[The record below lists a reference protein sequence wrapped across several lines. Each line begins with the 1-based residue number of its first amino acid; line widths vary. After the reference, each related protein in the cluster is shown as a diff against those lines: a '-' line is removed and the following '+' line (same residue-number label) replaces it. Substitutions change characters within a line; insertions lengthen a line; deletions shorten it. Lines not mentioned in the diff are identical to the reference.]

1 MKYISIGA
9 VVTEG
14 TEYILEVCR
23 CGICFQLTGELAVL
37 WLNGRQGFA
46 NAESPTERKALAQ
59 LVRMGLAILGDGSDA
74 EEYRVLNRCTLV
86 PATLKYPYRGLRKQE
101 KTALQ
106 WLREAGL
113 ILSMAELTFLMDRGI
128 ELREELLGKENSHA
142 LVHTI
147 YTRETICDNILE
159 NQMEAA
165 TSQWD
170 TVRIVLSLLK
180 KQRIVLL

>member
-1 MKYISIGA
+1 MKYLSIGA
-9 VVTEG
+9 VVAEG

-23 CGICFQLTGELAVL
+23 CGNRFQLTGELAVL
-37 WLNGRQGFA
+37 WLNGRMGFDI
-46 NAESPTERKALAQ
+46 AEKPTERKALDQ
-59 LVRMGLAILGDGSDA
+59 LVKMGLAILADGSVS
-74 EEYRVLNRCTLV
+74 EEYRTLNHCTLV
-86 PATLKYPYRGLRKQE
+86 PADRKHPYWGLGKRE
-101 KTALQ
+101 RAALR

-113 ILSMAELTFLMDRGI
+113 VLSMAELTFLMDRGI

-165 TSQWD
+165 ASQRD

>member
-9 VVTEG
+9 VTTEG

-23 CGICFQLTGELAVL
+23 CGNCFQLTGELVTL
-37 WLNGRQGFA
+37 WLNGHQGFA
-46 NAESPTERKALAQ
+46 DAESPNAQKALEQ
-59 LVRMGLAILGDGSDA
+59 LVKMGLAFLADGSVA
-74 EEYRVLNRCTLV
+74 EEYRTLNHCTLV
-86 PATLKYPYRGLRKQE
+86 PADRKHPYWGLRKRE
-101 KTALQ
+101 RAALQ

-113 ILSMAELTFLMDRGI
+113 VLSMAELTFLMDRGI
-128 ELREELLGKENSHA
+128 EPREELLGKENIHA
-142 LVHTI
+142 LVHII
-147 YTRETICDNILE
+147 YTRDTICDNILE

-165 TSQWD
+165 ASQRD

>member
-23 CGICFQLTGELAVL
+23 CGNCFQLTGELAAL

-46 NAESPTERKALAQ
+46 DAESPTERKALGQ
-59 LVRMGLAILGDGSDA
+59 LVRMSLAILADGSDA
-74 EEYRVLNRCTLV
+74 EEYRTLNHCTLV
-86 PATLKYPYRGLRKQE
+86 PAERKHLYWGLGKRE
-101 KTALQ
+101 RAALR

-113 ILSMAELTFLMDRGI
+113 VLSMAELTFLMDRGI

-165 TSQWD
+165 TSQRD

>member
-1 MKYISIGA
+1 MKYLSIGA
-9 VVTEG
+9 VVAEC

-23 CGICFQLTGELAVL
+23 CGNRFQLTGELAVL
-37 WLNGRQGFA
+37 WLNGRMGFA
-46 NAESPTERKALAQ
+46 IAEKPKERKALDQ
-59 LVRMGLAILGDGSDA
+59 LVKMGLAILANGPDA
-74 EEYRVLNRCTLV
+74 EEYRTLNHCTLV
-86 PATLKYPYRGLRKQE
+86 PAYRKHPYWGLRKRE
-101 KTALQ
+101 RAALR

-113 ILSMAELTFLMDRGI
+113 VLSMAELTFLMDRGI
-128 ELREELLGKENSHA
+128 ELREELLGKENIHA

-165 TSQWD
+165 ASQRD

>member
-9 VVTEG
+9 VMHEG
-14 TEYILEVCR
+14 SEYILDVCR
-23 CGICFQLTGELAVL
+23 GGNSFRLTGERAAL

-46 NAESPTERKALAQ
+46 YAEKSTELQ
-59 LVRMGLAILGDGSDA
+59 TLEYLVKMGLAVKADGSVA
-74 EEYRVLNRCTLV
+74 EEYHALTRCTLV
-86 PATLKYPYRGLRKQE
+86 PANRKFPYWGLKSLE
-101 KTALQ
+101 KTVLR

-113 ILSMAELTFLMDRGI
+113 VLSMAELTFLMDRGI
-128 ELREELLGKENSHA
+128 ELREELLGKENIHA

-165 TSQWD
+165 ASQRD

>member
-9 VVTEG
+9 VVNEG
-14 TEYILEVCR
+14 TEYILDVCR
-23 CGICFQLTGELAVL
+23 CGNCFQLVGELAAL
-37 WLNGRQGFA
+37 WINGRRGFA
-46 NAESPTERKALAQ
+46 DAESPTERKALSQ
-59 LVRMGLAILGDGSDA
+59 LERMGLAIMADGSDA
-74 EEYRVLNRCTLV
+74 EEYRTLNHATLV
-86 PATLKYPYRGLRKQE
+86 PADWKHPYRGLRKQE
-101 KTALQ
+101 RIALR

-113 ILSMAELTFLMDRGI
+113 VLSMAELTFLMDRGI
-128 ELREELLGKENSHA
+128 ELREELLGKENIHA

-147 YTRETICDNILE
+147 YNSETICDNILE

-165 TSQWD
+165 ASQRD

>member
-9 VVTEG
+9 VMHEG
-14 TEYILEVCR
+14 SEYILDVCR
-23 CGICFQLTGELAVL
+23 GGNSFRLTGERAAL

-46 NAESPTERKALAQ
+46 TAVKHTELQALEH
-59 LVRMGLAILGDGSDA
+59 LVRMGLAVKADGSAA
-74 EEYRVLNRCTLV
+74 EEYRILTQCTLV
-86 PATLKYPYRGLRKQE
+86 PADRKFPYWGLTNLE
-101 KTALQ
+101 KTVLR

-113 ILSMAELTFLMDRGI
+113 LLSMAELTFLMDRGI
-128 ELREELLGKENSHA
+128 ELREELLGKENIHA

-147 YTRETICDNILE
+147 YTSDTICDNILE

-165 TSQWD
+165 ASQRD